1 LRSFLSD
8 TFFVFFYPNIT
19 MTVLRTALSTSISL
33 ASFAGLVLFGS
44 LLHQAPAQSQTY
56 LPGYTTTGALGGNTL
71 TSVQSSFGFYFDTNA
86 DLQLDGL
93 GFSSQAAW
101 SNGTSYTVKLWSY
114 VKGGANPSDY
124 TEIASKTFTHG
135 TSYTF
140 QDGYFWQALGPISL
154 PDTFTTDLTDELGYV
169 IGAIGDFSAAPGNV
183 QFETATPMFNP
194 NILNAGNG
202 FTDETDPLFKEIPF
216 YPVAGVGTEG
226 YFNPNLSLVPGPLP
240 VLGAAAGFGWSRR
253 LRQRIRA
260 SK

>member
-1 LRSFLSD
+1 
-8 TFFVFFYPNIT
+8 

-183 QFETATPMFNP
+183 QFETATPLFNP
-194 NILNAGNG
+194 NILYAGDGFNDATDSNG
-202 FTDETDPLFKEIPF
+202 FFEVPI
-216 YPVAGVGTEG
+216 YSNGVTG

-253 LRQRIRA
+253 LRKRIRA